1 MGHKRKFGAVNVAKA
16 VFTASIL
23 NALEIFVLFALMLLV
38 LFDVFDGSAP
48 YVKAALIAGSALLM
62 INNIIAI
69 RNLRQWSWVNSQ
81 NSMLKDS
88 ISQVET
94 LNDRLRTQR
103 HDFMNHLQVI
113 YSLVEMEESDSAI
126 KYIEKLHGNM
136 RSRSLTTRTSLTAVN
151 ALLQAKLSDC
161 INRNIKVDLKVN
173 ALWSA
178 LPVEEWEMC
187 RVLGNIIDNAMD
199 ALEGKSDA
207 KIDIE
212 LFEDINSLGF
222 SISNNGPMIDKANID
237 HIFNLGFTTKSTGQ
251 GLGLNIVKRIMETA
265 GGKISIHSDE
275 KRTCFTGT
283 LPAKPK
289 ISEPK
294 ES

>member
-1 MGHKRKFGAVNVAKA
+1 MGHKRRFGAVNVAKA

-136 RSRSLTTRTSLTAVN
+136 RSRSLT
-151 ALLQAKLSDC
+151 
-161 INRNIKVDLKVN
+161 
-173 ALWSA
+173 
-178 LPVEEWEMC
+178 
-187 RVLGNIIDNAMD
+187 
-199 ALEGKSDA
+199 
-207 KIDIE
+207 
-212 LFEDINSLGF
+212 
-222 SISNNGPMIDKANID
+222 
-237 HIFNLGFTTKSTGQ
+237 
-251 GLGLNIVKRIMETA
+251 
-265 GGKISIHSDE
+265 
-275 KRTCFTGT
+275 
-283 LPAKPK
+283 PAHRSP
-289 ISEPK
+289 P
-294 ES
+294 